1 MSGGSVALAHG
12 PRRWRPT
19 ALHSTSA
26 ALHLAAGAGAAVV
39 PDAWPWALGAV
50 LANHAA
56 VAALTLRPANRWFG
70 PVLAGLPAD
79 PAATGGALALTFDDG
94 PDPLVTP
101 GLLDLL
107 AKHRARATFFCIGR
121 RVEQH
126 PQLVRAIAAA
136 GHDVENHSW
145 AHSAWFGF
153 HGPARLRI
161 DIARA
166 QMAIADATGRAPVL
180 FRPPFGVRTPWLEP
194 VLAALGLHCTVWT
207 ARGYDT
213 VAVDAQRAWS
223 RIEARLRDGAVVLLH
238 DGIAIHRRRHP
249 VVVLEVVEL
258 LLARSAALG
267 LRTVTLRSAH
277 GL

>member
-1 MSGGSVALAHG
+1 
-12 PRRWRPT
+12 
-19 ALHSTSA
+19 
-26 ALHLAAGAGAAVV
+26 
-39 PDAWPWALGAV
+39 
-50 LANHAA
+50 
-56 VAALTLRPANRWFG
+56 
-70 PVLAGLPAD
+70 
-79 PAATGGALALTFDDG
+79 
-94 PDPLVTP
+94 
-101 GLLDLL
+101 
-107 AKHRARATFFCIGR
+107 
-121 RVEQH
+121 
-126 PQLVRAIAAA
+126 
-136 GHDVENHSW
+136 
-145 AHSAWFGF
+145 
-153 HGPARLRI
+153 
-161 DIARA
+161 
-166 QMAIADATGRAPVL
+166 MAIADATGRAPVL